1 MDTSSIGLDPNASN
15 PDTADMQIF
24 QYYLFPPVYSVVL
37 FFGLIGNLGAL
48 YYFIFKIKQKSP
60 SNVYILNLAVADTLF
75 LCILPFRIHYH
86 LNYSNWIFGDAMC
99 RITGTIFFANIYIS
113 ITFMTCICVDRYIA
127 TVHPHTYLQLR
138 NTSLTTLVSTAVW
151 LVPGAAILAFM
162 LTCPLPAEGKKCF
175 ENFSAEEWSK
185 NLAPYSACSLV
196 FGSLLPSVVILVCY
210 PIVARRIARIQ
221 NNTARGA
228 RRIIYAILAITILCF
243 LPYHIVHL
251 VHLLSRTRWI
261 PEGPWNKNINITR
274 RVTMALV
281 SLNSL
286 LDPLLYYFATGHYKW
301 RLRRLRFKRKKG
313 VYSISNDL

>member
-1 MDTSSIGLDPNASN
+1 METSSVGQAPNASN
-15 PDTADMQIF
+15 NLAEMHIF

-48 YYFIFKIKQKSP
+48 YYYIFKIKQKSP
-60 SNVYILNLAVADTLF
+60 SNVYIINLAVADTLF

-86 LNYSNWIFGDAMC
+86 LNYSNWIFGVAMC

-138 NTSLTTLVSTAVW
+138 NTSLSVLVSTAVW
-151 LVPGAAILAFM
+151 LVSGAAMLAFL
-162 LTCPLPAEGKKCF
+162 LTCPLSAEGEKCF
-175 ENFSAEEWSK
+175 ENFTAKEWSK

-210 PIVARRIARIQ
+210 PIVANRIARIQ
-221 NNTARGA
+221 NKTARGA

-251 VHLLSRTRWI
+251 VHLLSRTGWI
-261 PEGPWNKNINITR
+261 PEGPWNENINIAR

-286 LDPLLYYFATGHYKW
+286 LDPVLYYFATGHYKW
-301 RLRRLRFKRKKG
+301 RLRALRFKRKKG
-313 VYSISNDL
+313 VYSISNHF